1 MDFQHDKIYNE
12 WILVSIMTGM
22 SYCVWTQGIEGV
34 PRALL
39 SIAIPF
45 MVLYPLFMIGVLG
58 AGDIKLLA
66 AMGCFFTLRQIVIC
80 LITAFLI
87 GAVFSLLK
95 LMAEGNFLQ
104 RMEYLLSYV
113 HDVFQ
118 CGEWKLYESEIQES
132 KMKNEGKIHFALPVL
147 LSVMLIR
154 GGRF

>member
-95 LMAEGNFLQ
+95 LFTEGNFLQ

-113 HDVFQ
+113 HDVLQ
-118 CGEWKLYESEIQES
+118 CGEWKLYEEEIQER